1 VENPATVSIAPTSSP
16 PPAESLP
23 PEESSDG
30 VQTADLPA
38 PVFSKP
44 DEMRAVVLMPG
55 VDYPLDADK
64 AEIQEKIDSAI
75 ATMQDFEMN
84 TVVLE
89 TLAPDHTPVFASKCN
104 TLTCAAQEFDAIA
117 YAAQKAKSA
126 GMYVFAALHLTAS
139 SLSDAPAPLPALSAQ
154 TVDGIMEDAEYLARL
169 SPDGLLLDGYY
180 NLPQKNAYA
189 EYLVLGGAVGSE
201 RYSGETSQTVI
212 ELVRRAVREV
222 SPNTAVGLLCEPVWA
237 NIDDNE
243 LGSATS
249 AGFETL
255 TDGNTD
261 TLSLVGSGLADFL
274 AVKALGRSM
283 TRVFRFSRLPVGGRA
298 QRPKTACRCISFTRR
313 ARP

>member
-1 VENPATVSIAPTSSP
+1 
-16 PPAESLP
+16 
-23 PEESSDG
+23 
-30 VQTADLPA
+30 
-38 PVFSKP
+38 VFSKP

-55 VDYPLDADK
+55 VDYPLDAEK

-154 TVDGIMEDAEYLARL
+154 TIDGIMEDPSSARL
-169 SPDGLLLDGYY
+169 LPDGLLLDGYY
-180 NLPQKNAYA
+180 NLPQKDAYA
-189 EYLVLGGAVGSE
+189 EYLRLGGAVGFE

-212 ELVRRAVREV
+212 ELVRAQSTRFRPIRRRPAVRTGMGEHRRQR
-222 SPNTAVGLLCEPVWA
+222 
-237 NIDDNE
+237 
-243 LGSATS
+243 
-249 AGFETL
+249 AG
-255 TDGNTD
+255 
-261 TLSLVGSGLADFL
+261 
-274 AVKALGRSM
+274 
-283 TRVFRFSRLPVGGRA
+283 
-298 QRPKTACRCISFTRR
+298 QRHKRR
-313 ARP
+313 I